1 MVLSLVHKIDKLI
14 VPREEPAIKSDD
26 SSIRCVVGFQG
37 GKSLLELLLGS
48 GSGSRNLLVFFC
60 LVSQQSF

>member
-1 MVLSLVHKIDKLI
+1 
-14 VPREEPAIKSDD
+14 
-26 SSIRCVVGFQG
+26 
-37 GKSLLELLLGS
+37 LELLLGS